1 MESIRIAD
9 GVPFLAEIKK
19 LIVEYAGSLGRD
31 LSFQNLSEELR
42 DLSGK
47 YAGTNGRI
55 FAALTEDGSVIGCAA
70 FHRHSASRCEMK
82 RLYVKP
88 SYRHL
93 HAGCLLAESVIAAAR
108 QAGYREMVL
117 DTIAP
122 LKSAIKMYRGLGFK
136 EIPAYYENPMPD
148 VIYMKLELQPPKLR
162 QHTD

>member
-1 MESIRIAD
+1 METIRIAD
-9 GVPFLAEIKK
+9 GASYMAEIKK
-19 LIVEYAGSLGRD
+19 LIAEYADSLGRD
-31 LSFQNLSEELR
+31 LSFQNLTEELD

-47 YAGTNGRI
+47 YAGANGRLL
-55 FAALTEDGSVIGCAA
+55 AALAEDGSVVGCAA

-88 SYRHL
+88 AYRHL
-93 HAGCLLAESVIAAAR
+93 HAGRLLAEGVIAAAR

-122 LKSAIKMYRGLGFK
+122 LKSAIKMYKGLGFQ

-148 VIYMKLELQPPKLR
+148 VIYMKLEL
-162 QHTD
+162 